1 MSPPSSSSSHPSFML
16 KALVLKDWLYLF
28 PVSALWAEMGLPG
41 AVVLDKVA
49 WCPVLA
55 CRCFELHL
63 RQVLEQ
69 K

>member
-1 MSPPSSSSSHPSFML
+1 ML
-16 KALVLKDWLYLF
+16 KALALKDWLYLS

-41 AVVLDKVA
+41 AVVLDMVA